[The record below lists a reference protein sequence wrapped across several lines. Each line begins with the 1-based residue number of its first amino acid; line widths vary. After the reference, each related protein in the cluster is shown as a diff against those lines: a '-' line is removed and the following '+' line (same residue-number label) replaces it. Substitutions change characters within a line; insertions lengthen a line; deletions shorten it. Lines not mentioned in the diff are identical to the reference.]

1 MQDIWAVGGRV
12 DKGVIGPLDG
22 GSRDSFKKEV
32 KVGQGL

>member
-12 DKGVIGPLDG
+12 EVIGPLDG
-22 GSRDSFKKEV
+22 GSRDSFKKKV